1 MRVALFVPCYVDQI
15 NPEVGVSVVRVLR
28 RLGVD
33 VIYPEGQTCCGQ
45 PAFNSGFFDEARTV
59 ARHFMDVFERESER
73 CDYVVCPSGSC
84 TTMVSHYYP
93 FIFEDLPDERER
105 SEALGARVREFSDF
119 LVNVMGARPRTSAPV
134 TRRRPSSTPAATS
147 GGSSG
152 CWTSRASCWRNVEGL
167 DLVGWENEE
176 LCCGF
181 GGTFSVKMPDVST
194 AMADE
199 KIKALDRS
207 GADTLISG
215 DSSCLMHL
223 KGRLRRTGH
232 DTRVLHLAQ
241 VLDPKNGRLKM
252 ETEKPDRRRETKDR
266 RHEGIASAV
275 EGFNER
281 GRKAAEDQEL
291 HDSVELFTGK
301 AVAARNAVLHALPEA
316 PELRER
322 AYRIKQETMANLD
335 RYLEQMADN
344 VEARGGNVF
353 FAEDGE
359 AVVRYIGDL
368 ARSKG
373 AKVITKSKSMAT
385 EEIELNRRLE
395 EDYADLDLEIVE
407 TDLGEW
413 IAQLAGDHPSHI
425 VGPILHM
432 NRKRITEV
440 LSQTAGEK
448 LPPDVEALGSFARK
462 RLREKFLTADIGITG
477 ANFGVAETGT
487 IATVTNEGNARLVT
501 SVPPVHVVVMGIE
514 KLIPRFEDL
523 SVFTRL
529 LARSGTG
536 QKLTVYTNFITG
548 PRGDRASSTGRRSC
562 TSSSWTTAAPSCSA
576 RSSRRPSTAS
586 AAAPA

>member
-1 MRVALFVPCYVDQI
+1 
-15 NPEVGVSVVRVLR
+15 
-28 RLGVD
+28 
-33 VIYPEGQTCCGQ
+33 
-45 PAFNSGFFDEARTV
+45 
-59 ARHFMDVFERESER
+59 
-73 CDYVVCPSGSC
+73 
-84 TTMVSHYYP
+84 
-93 FIFEDLPDERER
+93 
-105 SEALGARVREFSDF
+105 
-119 LVNVMGARPRTSAPV
+119 
-134 TRRRPSSTPAATS
+134 
-147 GGSSG
+147 
-152 CWTSRASCWRNVEGL
+152 
-167 DLVGWENEE
+167 
-176 LCCGF
+176 
-181 GGTFSVKMPDVST
+181 
-194 AMADE
+194 
-199 KIKALDRS
+199 
-207 GADTLISG
+207 
-215 DSSCLMHL
+215 
-223 KGRLRRTGH
+223 
-232 DTRVLHLAQ
+232 
-241 VLDPKNGRLKM
+241 M
-252 ETEKPDRRRETKDR
+252 ETQKPTQRRETDDR
-266 RHEGIASAV
+266 RHEGIVSKV

-281 GRKAAEDQEL
+281 GRKAAQDKEL

-301 AVAARNAVLHALPEA
+301 AVAARNAILHALPEA

-335 RYLEQMADN
+335 HYLEEMADN
-344 VEARGGNVF
+344 VERRGGNVF

-368 ARSKG
+368 ARRKG

-440 LSQTAGEK
+440 LSQAAGEP

-462 RLREKFLTADIGITG
+462 RLREKFLAADIGVTG

-487 IATVTNEGNARLVT
+487 VATITNEGNARLVT
-501 SVPPVHVVVMGIE
+501 SVPPVHVIVMGIE
-514 KLIPRFEDL
+514 KMIPRFEDL

-548 PRGDRASSTGRRSC
+548 PRLTGELDGAEELHLILMDNGRSKLLGTDFEEALYCIRCGACLNVCPVYRQTGGHAYGSTYSGPIGAVITPLLKGQKDAKDLPHASSLCGACWEACPVGIPLHELLLKLRDQQVQEGLAGKGQALAFKGFENTMKNPALFKISGKAGRLVQRPLKKDGSMRSLPGPLGA
-562 TSSSWTTAAPSCSA
+562 WTDTREMPPLAEKSF
-576 RSSRRPSTAS
+576 RDLWKEGI
-586 AAAPA
+586 

>member
-1 MRVALFVPCYVDQI
+1 
-15 NPEVGVSVVRVLR
+15 
-28 RLGVD
+28 
-33 VIYPEGQTCCGQ
+33 
-45 PAFNSGFFDEARTV
+45 
-59 ARHFMDVFERESER
+59 
-73 CDYVVCPSGSC
+73 
-84 TTMVSHYYP
+84 
-93 FIFEDLPDERER
+93 
-105 SEALGARVREFSDF
+105 
-119 LVNVMGARPRTSAPV
+119 
-134 TRRRPSSTPAATS
+134 
-147 GGSSG
+147 
-152 CWTSRASCWRNVEGL
+152 
-167 DLVGWENEE
+167 
-176 LCCGF
+176 
-181 GGTFSVKMPDVST
+181 
-194 AMADE
+194 
-199 KIKALDRS
+199 
-207 GADTLISG
+207 
-215 DSSCLMHL
+215 
-223 KGRLRRTGH
+223 
-232 DTRVLHLAQ
+232 
-241 VLDPKNGRLKM
+241 M
-252 ETEKPDRRRETKDR
+252 ETQKPARRRETEDR
-266 RHEGIASAV
+266 RHEGLVSGV

-281 GRKAAEDQEL
+281 GRKAAQDKEL

-335 RYLEQMADN
+335 HYLEQMADN

-368 ARSKG
+368 ARRKG
-373 AKVITKSKSMAT
+373 AKVVTKSKSMAT

-432 NRKRITEV
+432 NRKRITQV
-440 LSQTAGEK
+440 LSQAAGEK

-462 RLREKFLTADIGITG
+462 RLREKFLAADIGVTG

-487 IATVTNEGNARLVT
+487 IATITNEGNARLVT
-501 SVPPVHVVVMGIE
+501 SVPPVHVIVMGIE
-514 KLIPRFEDL
+514 KLVPRFEDL

-548 PRGDRASSTGRRSC
+548 PRDEGELDGAEELHLILMDNGRSKLLGTEFEEALYCIRCGACLNVCPVYRQTGGHAYGSTYSGPIGAVITPLLKGQKDAKDLPHASSLCGACWEACPVGIPLHELLLKLRNQQVEEGMKGKGETLALKGFENTMRNPALYKISGKAGRLIQKPLKKDGSVRPLPGPLGA
-562 TSSSWTTAAPSCSA
+562 WTD
-576 RSSRRPSTAS
+576 SRDLPPLAEKPFRDLWKEGI
-586 AAAPA
+586 